1 VQEDHDLPNR
11 FLFLPRFLDASSAFR
26 SDAVDF
32 LQSRR
37 GFRDDREDLF
47 TESID
52 HFLGVDRTDALD
64 HPAAEIFLDALPGC
78 RGSAFQERGVE
89 LQPVFAVPHP
99 AALSSNPFSGADGS
113 Q

>member
-1 VQEDHDLPNR
+1 MQEDHDLPNR

-26 SDAVDF
+26 TDAVDF

-47 TESID
+47 AESIN
-52 HFLGVDRTDALD
+52 HFLCVDRTDASVAALVAEVERVYRAAATD
-64 HPAAEIFLDALPGC
+64 LPALAAEGAGNADGEHMIRMF
-78 RGSAFQERGVE
+78 R
-89 LQPVFAVPHP
+89 QPVSA
-99 AALSSNPFSGADGS
+99 